1 MCRFCNAAF
10 LQQSVPSLHCALG
23 LGGAAPV
30 VTEDMV
36 SETTFP
42 ERRAS
47 LRAISRPSQ
56 LAFGVALVA
65 VLMGCLTYALLTDL
79 IHYPLSRATQ
89 IGLLL
94 ANLTLVLSLATAIG
108 WRIARLVAT
117 RRTGRAGAKLHVR
130 LVTWFSAIAVVPVI
144 LVAIF
149 AAVTLNLGLDQM
161 FSGRVR
167 QALDSAQ
174 NVAHRFIL
182 AEARGITLSA
192 GEIAENLAH
201 DPTLIDESKQ
211 LNVGLMMSKIAFMT
225 KDRGLIGS
233 FLLDSQGRELA
244 KSAAL
249 NYSAELKPSAS
260 DFADAKAGKI
270 LVNGNPDTGLV
281 HGLVQLP
288 FLKDAY
294 LLVVERVDP
303 QVFGYYS
310 RTKAAVSEY
319 NRLNDQ
325 RLETQLQF
333 AALYAMVALVVLLA
347 AIWSGLWAAN
357 RLVRPVSDLI
367 DAAGRVSEGDLAA
380 QVWVERGD
388 DELGMLGLAFNRM
401 TQQLSA
407 QRGDLM
413 AANRLNETRRRF
425 TETVL
430 SGVSAGVIGIDGDG
444 RITIINRAAERLL
457 NAAPEDME
465 SSHYSEAV
473 PELAPLILR
482 ALSEPA
488 GRAGGEV
495 TIKRG
500 GKPRSLSVQVT
511 SERGSTEGYVVTFDD
526 ITDLV
531 SAQRT
536 AAWADVARRIAH
548 EIKNPLTPIQL
559 SAERLKRKYSSEI
572 VTDPEVFQ
580 QCTDTIVRQVGDIG
594 RMVDEFSS
602 FARMPAPVMRRE
614 NAQELLQQ
622 AVFLQRVA
630 NPDITFS
637 AAAPKEAVHFEGDG
651 RLISQALTNV
661 LKNAGESIAAR
672 IAKGDDEPG
681 KINIALQPNGASF
694 AYRITDNGIGLPP
707 EHRHRLTEP
716 YVTTRTKGTGLGLAI
731 VRKIMEDHGGEIVL
745 ADAESGEGAEVT
757 LTLPFAQKNSKAFE
771 TMTDSKKGLEDE
783 QKRIVDRV

>member
-1 MCRFCNAAF
+1 MAF
-10 LQQSVPSLHCALG
+10 A
-23 LGGAAPV
+23 
-30 VTEDMV
+30 
-36 SETTFP
+36 
-42 ERRAS
+42 
-47 LRAISRPSQ
+47 
-56 LAFGVALVA
+56 VALLA
-65 VLMGCLTYALLTDL
+65 VVSGCVTYALLTDL
-79 IHYPLSRATQ
+79 LPYHLGRIGQ
-89 IGLLL
+89 IALLVFNL
-94 ANLTLVLSLATAIG
+94 ALVLSLAAAIG

-117 RRTGRAGAKLHVR
+117 RRSGRAGAKLHVR

-161 FSGRVR
+161 FSGRVKE
-167 QALDSAQ
+167 ALSNAV
-174 NVAHRFIL
+174 NVAQVYAREQQRSIL
-182 AEARGITLSA
+182 DDAYQIANDIQNDPRLFDQNKHVLPGFLFAKLGTLTQ
-192 GEIAENLAH
+192 N
-201 DPTLIDESKQ
+201 
-211 LNVGLMMSKIAFMT
+211 
-225 KDRGLIGS
+225 RGLQASYIMDGS
-233 FLLDSQGRELA
+233 GRVLGSSKL
-244 KSAAL
+244 KSVKDPRPPAQ
-249 NYSAELKPSAS
+249 S
-260 DFADAKAGKI
+260 DFARSRENSIVIDSDPSTSSVTALI
-270 LVNGNPDTGLV
+270 
-281 HGLVQLP
+281 QLRA
-288 FLKDAY
+288 LNDAY
-294 LLVVERVDP
+294 LQVVRVVDP

-319 NRLNDQ
+319 NRLNDS

-367 DAAGRVSEGDLAA
+367 DAAGRVSEGDLTA
-380 QVWVERGD
+380 QVWVQHHD
-388 DELGMLGLAFNRM
+388 DELGLLGLAFNRM

-407 QRGDLM
+407 QRDDLVT
-413 AANRLNETRRRF
+413 ANRLNEMRRRF

-430 SGVSAGVIGIDGDG
+430 SGVSAGVIGLDAEG
-444 RITIINRAAERLL
+444 RITIINRAAARLL

-465 SSHYSEAV
+465 TSHYSQAV

-482 ALSEPA
+482 AMSEPV

-500 GKPRSLSVQVT
+500 GASRTLSVQVT
-511 SERGSTEGYVVTFDD
+511 SEKGSADGFVLTFDD

-572 VTDPEVFQ
+572 VTDPEIFA

-630 NPDITFS
+630 NPAITFTTD
-637 AAAPKEAVHFEGDG
+637 APKNPVWFEGDG
-651 RLISQALTNV
+651 RLVSQALTNV
-661 LKNAGESIAAR
+661 LKNAGEGIAAR

-681 KINIALQPNGASF
+681 KVTIAIQPNGASF
-694 AYRITDNGIGLPP
+694 AYRVTDNGIGLPP

-716 YVTTRTKGTGLGLAI
+716 YVTTRAKGTGLGLAI
-731 VRKIMEDHGGEIVL
+731 VRKIVEDHGGDIAL
-745 ADAESGEGAEVT
+745 GDAESGEGAEVVLTFPFVQKPPKNADT
-757 LTLPFAQKNSKAFE
+757 LK
-771 TMTDSKKGLEDE
+771 DSKKGLEDE
-783 QKRIVDRV
+783 QKRIADRV